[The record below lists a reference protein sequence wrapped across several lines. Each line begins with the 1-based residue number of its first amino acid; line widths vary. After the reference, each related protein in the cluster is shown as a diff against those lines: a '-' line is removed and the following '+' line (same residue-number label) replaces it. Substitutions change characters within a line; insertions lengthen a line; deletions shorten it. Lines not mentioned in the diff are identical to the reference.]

1 MARTGETGQNAAT
14 LRRKMRSAMSH
25 KRLADELLD
34 SIKDSQEKLNATL
47 DKLDADDADIGGN
60 LDTDYEASGAITDV
74 FEADGESED
83 AQHKQSLRTS
93 LRSALAHRRLADE
106 IADALEEWQTAYNA
120 WLVKL
125 DAEAGTLAS
134 TDFVADIAVEVTDA
148 DAEGHDAQHKSSWRR
163 SMEVA
168 LADKPAADAVMDAIS
183 GMQEAMNAS
192 CALLDAGTVAGAHAV
207 LKVTEINPD

>member
-1 MARTGETGQNAAT
+1 MARTGETGQNAST

-47 DKLDADDADIGGN
+47 DKLDADTAGA
-60 LDTDYEASGAITDV
+60 LDTDYEASGAVTDE
-74 FEADGESED
+74 FEADGESEG
-83 AQHKQSLRTS
+83 AQHKQSLRAS

-106 IADALEEWQTAYNA
+106 ISDALEEWQTAYNA

-134 TDFVADIAVEVTDA
+134 TDFVADIGVEVTDA

-192 CALLDAGTVAGAHAV
+192 LALLDAGSVAGVHAV